1 MDNGVAIIT
10 LDSPGVKMNSLNEE
24 VMRDMEAIFNECQSR
39 ADIKAAVLISGKIGC
54 FIAGA
59 DINMIES
66 CKTAEEAQRLSR
78 ECQEFL
84 QRVEDSSKP
93 VVAAIMGPCLGG
105 GLETAMACHYR
116 VAVEGKD
123 VQTGFGQ
130 ESCKK
135 KCHQRPKRQKKK
147 IVKVCL
153 YSYFGF
159 TNFQ

>member
-39 ADIKAAVLISGKIGC
+39 ADIRAAVLISGKIGC

-84 QRVEDSSKP
+84 QRVIIID
-93 VVAAIMGPCLGG
+93 
-105 GLETAMACHYR
+105 
-116 VAVEGKD
+116 
-123 VQTGFGQ
+123 
-130 ESCKK
+130 
-135 KCHQRPKRQKKK
+135 
-147 IVKVCL
+147 
-153 YSYFGF
+153 
-159 TNFQ
+159 